1 MRNNTRLTKKLGNRQ
16 NSHIL
21 ITAENS
27 IRKSQYKTNEN
38 DSININN
45 SNSFSK
51 TKTYLSQREKTIYN
65 NNNYNNTNNL
75 KLSLNPYY
83 TRSNFRLTK
92 NKILSPQ
99 HSIFN
104 RFQEEFKK
112 SFNKSINDTKE
123 NFSLSIYKYQ
133 PQLFPTKAD
142 KEKIKRYQRNKKK
155 KKQNFFHLSLRKDNN
170 DFENEENEEMEFDE
184 ISEEI
189 YEPSVKTITF
199 SQPSNIY
206 KYRKFHQRKR
216 DFQIYKDEKYIMD
229 QKWKHKLG
237 IKVVYKFNSYL
248 ENDLKFQSDVIKDE
262 LSIILDNIQYYK
274 STCLSN
280 SNIIPSFKNKELKY
294 QVHINKML
302 EETNF
307 LLNMIP
313 KIILKEYYDY
323 NERFIAIEGANNQD
337 FKTTI
342 INDESEAFI
351 INGKLLNKIGS
362 FLKCCFDVYIDLI
375 SQVEDNMIIKKK
387 DFDLLLS
394 IFEKI
399 RYFIGE
405 LTISGKNA
413 IKDLDF
419 DRKLIQKYK
428 TLIIKKKD
436 SENELILPQHIDI
449 GEKMSKDLQFKKNE
463 TTQKLQ
469 RITNSLNSHKKEDIS
484 KSLKQKK
491 ALMMMKNKYGPMGLI
506 NSQIM
511 TKMLKYLN
519 KDIRGKIISLRTI
532 DRIQQNS
539 QNN

>member
-1 MRNNTRLTKKLGNRQ
+1 MRNNTRLTKKIANKE

-21 ITAENS
+21 ITADNS
-27 IRKSQYKTNEN
+27 LRKSQYKTYENE
-38 DSININN
+38 SINVNN

-51 TKTYLSQREKTIYN
+51 TKTFLSQREKTIYN

-75 KLSLNPYY
+75 KLSLNPYF
-83 TRSNFRLTK
+83 TQSNFRLTK

-104 RFQEEFKK
+104 RFQQEFKK

-133 PQLFPTKAD
+133 PQLFPTRAD

-155 KKQNFFHLSLRKDNN
+155 KKQSYFHLSLKKDS
-170 DFENEENEEMEFDE
+170 NEFDDENEEMEFDE
-184 ISEEI
+184 ISEET

-199 SQPSNIY
+199 SQPSNILKY
-206 KYRKFHQRKR
+206 KKLHKRKR
-216 DFQIYKDEKYIMD
+216 DFQIYKDEKYIKD

-237 IKVVYKFNSYL
+237 IKIVYKFNSYL
-248 ENDLKFQSDVIKDE
+248 ENDLKFQSEVIKDE

-323 NERFIAIEGANNQD
+323 NERFIAIEGAKNQD

-342 INDESEAFI
+342 VYDESEVFI

-362 FLKCCFDVYIDLI
+362 FLRCCFDVYIDLI

-394 IFEKI
+394 IFEKT

-428 TLIIKKKD
+428 TLVIKKKD
-436 SENELILPQHIDI
+436 VENEVILPEHIDI

-463 TTQKLQ
+463 TSQKLQ
-469 RITNSLNSHKKEDIS
+469 RIANSLNSHKKEDIT
-484 KSLKQKK
+484 KSLKQKR
-491 ALMMMKNKYGPMGLI
+491 ALMMMKTKNGPMGLI

>member
-1 MRNNTRLTKKLGNRQ
+1 
-16 NSHIL
+16 
-21 ITAENS
+21 
-27 IRKSQYKTNEN
+27 
-38 DSININN
+38 
-45 SNSFSK
+45 
-51 TKTYLSQREKTIYN
+51 
-65 NNNYNNTNNL
+65 
-75 KLSLNPYY
+75 
-83 TRSNFRLTK
+83 
-92 NKILSPQ
+92 
-99 HSIFN
+99 
-104 RFQEEFKK
+104 
-112 SFNKSINDTKE
+112 
-123 NFSLSIYKYQ
+123 
-133 PQLFPTKAD
+133 
-142 KEKIKRYQRNKKK
+142 
-155 KKQNFFHLSLRKDNN
+155 
-170 DFENEENEEMEFDE
+170 MEFDE

-237 IKVVYKFNSYL
+237 IKIVYKFNSYL

-280 SNIIPSFKNKELKY
+280 LNIIPSFKNKELKY

>member
-1 MRNNTRLTKKLGNRQ
+1 MRNKSSLRKYPYKESSERVFLTIDDSLKR
-16 NSHIL
+16 
-21 ITAENS
+21 
-27 IRKSQYKTNEN
+27 SQYKTIDTLNLN
-38 DSININN
+38 NN
-45 SNSFSK
+45 SNSYSK
-51 TKTYLSQREKTIYN
+51 TKINNSKREKPDS
-65 NNNYNNTNNL
+65 L
-75 KLSLNPYY
+75 KLNLNPNI
-83 TRSNFRLTK
+83 TKSKFRITK
-92 NKILSPQ
+92 TKVFSPP

-104 RFQEEFKK
+104 RFQKEFRKT
-112 SFNKSINDTKE
+112 FTKSIYETKK
-123 NFSLSIYKYQ
+123 NFSLTIFKNKPEFFISALDRKRIKKYQ
-133 PQLFPTKAD
+133 L
-142 KEKIKRYQRNKKK
+142 EKLKKK
-155 KKQNFFHLSLRKDNN
+155 NPFGIEKEEKDEKDLNN
-170 DFENEENEEMEFDE
+170 NNEENEETEYDDFSEETE
-184 ISEEI
+184 ISI
-189 YEPSVKTITF
+189 PTITF
-199 SQPSNIY
+199 TRPSNIY
-206 KYRKFHQRKR
+206 NYRKNYKRKR
-216 DFQIYKDEKYIMD
+216 DFKIYKDENYIIKS
-229 QKWKHKLG
+229 KWKDKIG
-237 IKVVYKFNSYL
+237 IKSEYKFNSYL
-248 ENDLKFQSDVIKDE
+248 EKDLKFQSDVIKDE

-274 STCLSN
+274 STCLS
-280 SNIIPSFKNKELKY
+280 SPNIISSFKNKEINY
-294 QVHINKML
+294 QSHINKML
-302 EETNF
+302 EELNF
-307 LLNMIP
+307 LLNKVP

-323 NERFIAIEGANNQD
+323 NERFIAIEGASYKD
-337 FKTTI
+337 FKTTYVY
-342 INDESEAFI
+342 DESEIFI
-351 INGKLLNKIGS
+351 TNAKLLNRIAS

>member
-1 MRNNTRLTKKLGNRQ
+1 
-16 NSHIL
+16 
-21 ITAENS
+21 
-27 IRKSQYKTNEN
+27 
-38 DSININN
+38 
-45 SNSFSK
+45 
-51 TKTYLSQREKTIYN
+51 
-65 NNNYNNTNNL
+65 
-75 KLSLNPYY
+75 
-83 TRSNFRLTK
+83 
-92 NKILSPQ
+92 
-99 HSIFN
+99 
-104 RFQEEFKK
+104 
-112 SFNKSINDTKE
+112 
-123 NFSLSIYKYQ
+123 
-133 PQLFPTKAD
+133 
-142 KEKIKRYQRNKKK
+142 
-155 KKQNFFHLSLRKDNN
+155 
-170 DFENEENEEMEFDE
+170 MEFDE

-199 SQPSNIY
+199 SQPSNIFKY
-206 KYRKFHQRKR
+206 KKFHKRKR
-216 DFQIYKDEKYIMD
+216 DFQMYKDEKYIRD

-237 IKVVYKFNSYL
+237 IKIVYKFNSYL
-248 ENDLKFQSDVIKDE
+248 ENDIKFQSDVIKDE

-294 QVHINKML
+294 QVNINKML

-342 INDESEAFI
+342 IYDESEVFI

-362 FLKCCFDVYIDLI
+362 FLRCCFDVYIDLI

-394 IFEKI
+394 IFEKT

-436 SENELILPQHIDI
+436 IENEKILPQHIDI

-463 TTQKLQ
+463 TSQKLQ
-469 RITNSLNSHKKEDIS
+469 RIANSLNSHKKEDLTQ
-484 KSLKQKK
+484 SLKQKR
-491 ALMMMKNKYGPMGLI
+491 ALMMMKTKNGPMGLI